1 MISLYPFNELK
12 KHQTIMYNHYNLSQ
26 SIYIINNND
35 GSVIQMEEKVKPE
48 LVLTRKVCESCG
60 EKNIELT
67 SEMQVLDK
75 YICLDCLT

>member
-1 MISLYPFNELK
+1 
-12 KHQTIMYNHYNLSQ
+12 MYNHYNLSQ

>member
-1 MISLYPFNELK
+1 
-12 KHQTIMYNHYNLSQ
+12 MYNHYNLSQ
-26 SIYIINNND
+26 SIYVINNND